1 MNRKEL
7 KELSKSQLKGN
18 WNVPVLA
25 MLAYSIVMFL
35 VSYLDNSESLFVS
48 LIGIILALVIESWF
62 FVAYP
67 KLSLNLIEDESVDF
81 SDLSVSKKTFFKSLG
96 FSVLVGI
103 ILIIVYIVL
112 MFSFVG
118 GFTISV
124 LNAND
129 LFEAIAPMVIVGII
143 LWLISIVIQLAISM
157 VPFIL
162 ADKEEV
168 GVFKSISLSIKMMK
182 GHKWRLFVIW
192 LSFIG
197 WAILSILTLGIGFLW
212 LSPYFTLTMANFY
225 KELDKE
231 YNAKHID

>member
-18 WNVPVLA
+18 WKVLVLA
-25 MLAYSIVMFL
+25 MLAYSIVMYL
-35 VSYLDNSESLFVS
+35 VSYLNDSQSSLVS

-67 KLSLNLIEDESVDF
+67 RLSLNLRENESVDF
-81 SDLSVSKKTFFKSLG
+81 SDLSVSNKTFFKSLG

-103 ILIIVYIVL
+103 ILIIVYMIL
-112 MFSFVG
+112 MVTFVG
-118 GFTISV
+118 GLTISI

-129 LFEAIAPMVIVGII
+129 LFEAVAPMVIAGII
-143 LWLISIVIQLAISM
+143 LWLISLVIQLAIAM

-182 GHKWRLFVIW
+182 GHKWKLFVIW

-225 KELDKE
+225 KEIEKE

>member
-18 WNVPVLA
+18 WKVPVLA
-25 MLAYSIVMFL
+25 MLAYSIVMYL
-35 VSYLDNSESLFVS
+35 VSYLNDSESSLVS
-48 LIGIILALVIESWF
+48 LIGLILVLVIESWF

-67 KLSLNLIEDESVDF
+67 RLSLNLRENESVDF
-81 SDLSVSKKTFFKSLG
+81 SDLSVSNKTFFKSLG

-103 ILIIVYIVL
+103 ILIIVYMIL
-112 MFSFVG
+112 MVTFVG

-129 LFEAIAPMVIVGII
+129 LFEAIAPMVIAGII

-182 GHKWRLFVIW
+182 GHKWRLFIIW

-225 KELDKE
+225 KEIEKE
-231 YNAKHID
+231 YNAKHIN

>member
-18 WNVPVLA
+18 WKVPVLA
-25 MLAYSIVMFL
+25 MLAYSIVMYL
-35 VSYLDNSESLFVS
+35 VSYLNDSESSFVS
-48 LIGIILALVIESWF
+48 LIGLILVLVIESWF

-67 KLSLNLIEDESVDF
+67 RLSLNLRENESVDF
-81 SDLSVSKKTFFKSLG
+81 SDLSVSNKTFFKSLG

-103 ILIIVYIVL
+103 ILIIVYMIL
-112 MFSFVG
+112 MVTFVG

-129 LFEAIAPMVIVGII
+129 LFEAIAPMVIAGII

-182 GHKWRLFVIW
+182 CHKWRLFIIW

-225 KELDKE
+225 KEIEKE

>member
-18 WNVPVLA
+18 WKVPVLA
-25 MLAYSIVMFL
+25 MLAYSIVMYL
-35 VSYLDNSESLFVS
+35 VSYLNDSESSFVS
-48 LIGIILALVIESWF
+48 LIGLILVLVIESWF
-62 FVAYP
+62 FVAYAR
-67 KLSLNLIEDESVDF
+67 LSLNLRENESVDF
-81 SDLSVSKKTFFKSLG
+81 SDLSVSNKTFFKSLG

-103 ILIIVYIVL
+103 ILIIVYIIL
-112 MFSFVG
+112 MVTFVG
-118 GFTISV
+118 GLTISV

-129 LFEAIAPMVIVGII
+129 LFEAIAPMVIAGII

-225 KELDKE
+225 KEIEKE

>member
-81 SDLSVSKKTFFKSLG
+81 SDLSVSNKTFFKSLG

-118 GFTISV
+118 GFTITLLS
-124 LNAND
+124 AND
-129 LFEAIAPMVIVGII
+129 LFEVMAPMVIVGII
-143 LWLISIVIQLAISM
+143 LWLI
-157 VPFIL
+157 
-162 ADKEEV
+162 
-168 GVFKSISLSIKMMK
+168 
-182 GHKWRLFVIW
+182 
-192 LSFIG
+192 
-197 WAILSILTLGIGFLW
+197 
-212 LSPYFTLTMANFY
+212 
-225 KELDKE
+225 
-231 YNAKHID
+231 

>member
-81 SDLSVSKKTFFKSLG
+81 SDLSVSNKTFFKSLG

>member
-1 MNRKEL
+1 
-7 KELSKSQLKGN
+7 
-18 WNVPVLA
+18 
-25 MLAYSIVMFL
+25 
-35 VSYLDNSESLFVS
+35 
-48 LIGIILALVIESWF
+48 
-62 FVAYP
+62 
-67 KLSLNLIEDESVDF
+67 
-81 SDLSVSKKTFFKSLG
+81 
-96 FSVLVGI
+96 
-103 ILIIVYIVL
+103 
-112 MFSFVG
+112 
-118 GFTISV
+118 
-124 LNAND
+124 
-129 LFEAIAPMVIVGII
+129 
-143 LWLISIVIQLAISM
+143 M

>member
-67 KLSLNLIEDESVDF
+67 KLYLNLIEDESVDF
-81 SDLSVSKKTFFKSLG
+81 SDLSVSNKTFFKSLG

>member
-35 VSYLDNSESLFVS
+35 VSYLNNSESSFVS

-81 SDLSVSKKTFFKSLG
+81 SDLSVSNKTFFKSLG

-103 ILIIVYIVL
+103 VLIIVYMLL
-112 MFSFVG
+112 MVTFVG
-118 GFTISV
+118 GFTIS
-124 LNAND
+124 LLSAND
-129 LFEAIAPMVIVGII
+129 LFEAIAPMVIAGII

-192 LSFIG
+192 ISFIG

-225 KELDKE
+225 KEIEKE

>member
-18 WNVPVLA
+18 WKVPVLA

-35 VSYLDNSESLFVS
+35 VSYLNNSESSLVS
-48 LIGIILALVIESWF
+48 LIGIIFALVIESWF

-67 KLSLNLIEDESVDF
+67 RLFLNLRENESVDF

-103 ILIIVYIVL
+103 ILIIVYMIL
-112 MFSFVG
+112 MVTFVG
-118 GFTISV
+118 GLTISI

-129 LFEAIAPMVIVGII
+129 LFEAIAPMVIAGII

-182 GHKWRLFVIW
+182 GHKWRLFIIW

-225 KELDKE
+225 KEIEKE

>member
-7 KELSKSQLKGN
+7 KALSKSQLKGN
-18 WNVPVLA
+18 WYVPVLA

-35 VSYLDNSESLFVS
+35 VSYLNNSESSFVS

-81 SDLSVSKKTFFKSLG
+81 SDLSVSNKTFFKSLG

-118 GFTISV
+118 GFTIS
-124 LNAND
+124 LLSAND
-129 LFEAIAPMVIVGII
+129 LFEVMAPMVIVGII

-231 YNAKHID
+231 YNAKHIN

>member
-81 SDLSVSKKTFFKSLG
+81 SDLSVSNKTFFKSLG

-118 GFTISV
+118 GFTITLLS
-124 LNAND
+124 AND
-129 LFEAIAPMVIVGII
+129 LFEVMAPMVIVGII